1 MQAQEHGRTTKLGA
15 RTAFGNMT
23 AQLMNLY
30 TASQIMH
37 SMHSGVFEFAVC
49 FCPLLLQYVPCVEEI
64 DSTIKIAGG
73 INSPLILKVT
83 DSYGRVQ
90 RQLCKCND
98 DLRQVR
104 QLLATLQSNMS

>member
-1 MQAQEHGRTTKLGA
+1 
-15 RTAFGNMT
+15 
-23 AQLMNLY
+23 
-30 TASQIMH
+30 
-37 SMHSGVFEFAVC
+37 
-49 FCPLLLQYVPCVEEI
+49 VEEI

-104 QLLATLQSNMS
+104 QLLATLQSIMS